1 MNIEPA
7 SKLSREQ
14 HALWPARAFPR
25 GLLRLANM
33 ENLQK
38 NLQMFAHYNC
48 KAASCQMYMHVKTND
63 FEAEEDGR
71 EKIKV
76 ISVPFRSFQFFL
88 LWAKRWLKGGVGG
101 QFPGNLD

>member
-14 HALWPARAFPR
+14 HALWLARAFPR

-76 ISVPFRSFQFFL
+76 ISVPFAAFSFSYF
-88 LWAKRWLKGGVGG
+88 G
-101 QFPGNLD
+101 QNDGLREG